1 MAAEDVQQ
9 GQAADGFGIVLWVPT
24 IADISAPTVTELA
37 AGTVVPLTYG
47 ITPDGF
53 QHNTTVNTVTTGRY
67 TLRQALELDGT
78 VVDTVEVTY
87 VYNRET
93 PTAVETAIGT
103 QGTAGNIVHALGY
116 ENGHTFVAADV
127 INAIIPVKTS
137 ISRDV
142 PPTANTELA
151 KIVKMNVTG
160 AVEREVAVVA
170 GP

>member
-1 MAAEDVQQ
+1 MPQEDVQT
-9 GQAADGFGIVLWVPT
+9 GQASDGFGIVLWVPT
-24 IADISAPTVTELA
+24 IADLTAPTVAELA

-53 QHNTTVNTVTTGRY
+53 QHSTTINTITTGRY

-93 PTAVETAIGT
+93 PTEVETAIGT
-103 QGTAGNIVHALGY
+103 PGTLGNIVHALGY

-127 INAIIPVKTS
+127 INAILPVRTS
-137 ISRDV
+137 IPRDV
-142 PPTANTELA
+142 PPTTNTELA
-151 KIVKMNVTG
+151 KIVKMNLAGT
-160 AVEREVAVVA
+160 VEREVVVA
-170 GP
+170 AA

>member
-1 MAAEDVQQ
+1 MAAEDVQL

-24 IADISAPTVTELA
+24 IADISAPTVAELG

-53 QHNTTVNTVTTGRY
+53 QHNTTINTVTTGRY

-93 PTAVETAIGT
+93 PTEVETAIGT
-103 QGTAGNIVHALGY
+103 PGTVGNIVHALGY
-116 ENGHTFVAADV
+116 PNGHTFVATDV

-137 ISRDV
+137 IPRDV
-142 PPTANTELA
+142 PPTQNSELA
-151 KIVKMNVTG
+151 KMVKLNVTG
-160 AVEREVAVVA
+160 EVQREVAVVA
-170 GP
+170 